1 MVPPLAN
8 KGGKDF
14 LFASSCNGSLKKM
27 SKTRFIGGLSIFL
40 LDQPLQLKKLDKFG
54 AHKSFFEP

>member
-14 LFASSCNGSLKKM
+14 LFASSCNGSLKKWV
-27 SKTRFIGGLSIFL
+27 RQGL
-40 LDQPLQLKKLDKFG
+40 
-54 AHKSFFEP
+54 